1 MQAVPA
7 WSGWQT
13 KSQPDGTT
21 IIVRQLGDEFY
32 SYWQTQDG
40 KLAIQQAD
48 GTFVV
53 SDAPVPTP
61 AQVSVRRQ
69 SSPMYDRHL
78 RKAAAK
84 ALTPPKGL
92 AILVQFEDEKFQDGN
107 DNQGFHDM
115 LNKKGYSYNGATGSA
130 RDYFKAQSGG
140 KYVPDFDV
148 FGPVTLPH
156 DVIYYGEHGD
166 VDVIGIDGNPTGE
179 KKDANDK
186 YMADFVV
193 DAVLAA
199 DAEGCDFSRYDS
211 DGDGK
216 VDIIYFFYAG
226 KSEAEGGLS
235 KTIWPHSWNLAAA
248 LFQRRTH
255 GLTGFD
261 AENLPEL
268 DGKTILNYVCSSE
281 LSNEG
286 VRNGI
291 GTFCH
296 EFGHVLGLPDY
307 YDTKYGYNSV
317 NERTPGC
324 WSIMDAGSYNNES
337 RTPPNYSIYDKFFL
351 GWATP
356 KFLQKDADLDIVL
369 TTDYDDAYQMTGGSE
384 SVDWNYAG
392 KVYYVENRQQTGW
405 DAYLPGHGML
415 IWEVD
420 YDYDYW
426 DQNVLNCIGG
436 KPKYTV
442 YSALRTGDAVDDL
455 VRIGF
460 DSDPFPGSTNRQNF
474 AVVDGCALT
483 DIYER
488 PDNNIIF
495 KLNQG
500 GGTCRNVVTDITGC
514 KFSTISCAA
523 ENVPLY
529 VTFIPESEY
538 DDITSLTVQV
548 GSTTL
553 TKGTD
558 YVLSEDHKTLT
569 VYPAAIKAHSGDITI
584 TATWEKVIMT
594 YQFAMSIA
602 NCTYPSDGT
611 CRLGEPLVLK
621 ITPDEGYT
629 LRDVSCWGIVRPGIL
644 GGLIYGTDYTYN
656 ESTNELTVFSVP
668 GNLYINPM
676 PKALERWYA
685 DGNLYNEEIITSTS
699 SYLPSSDPGNCSNG
713 RKFVGWCKDADYHNL
728 TIAPTYVTNS
738 DSRDKDKPASYY
750 AVYRTDRVPKM
761 KGAAR
766 SINDATVYVL
776 PTSYGSEGPALA
788 DENKDPFQ
796 VAQFYWDNSTKVL
809 KWRGAEEANG
819 AGFIYNAENFPTK
832 IHSIVITYNSADTY
846 RNISLKIGSS
856 ANPTSGRKVTPT
868 ANGLVYTFDCTDGD
882 LCDYFVLTNGNH
894 EALVERIDINLV
906 TDASYYMN
914 YSTRCDVTPAYVVEF
929 YDEDGT
935 KLDMQV
941 IAEGE
946 AATAPVL
953 VKDCYN
959 LTWDKDFSHVTRDM
973 TVTADWRP
981 KSGYKWSVTS
991 NDESKGTIVFDPKPT
1006 CTDLTLHFSAVPKEG
1021 FGFIEWS
1028 DGVKDKV
1035 RTVTLTKDTVLVA
1048 KFAKMWKIEWYD
1060 DIERTK
1066 LLHTTYVPDGVMP
1079 EYPDGTPTRDDPEY
1093 VYKFDHWIPTIAPA
1107 TEDCNYVASYS
1118 RSYRYYTVTFKDENG
1133 TVLGVDDDVRYEQ
1146 PASAPYVSSRECYTY
1161 SWDKDFS
1168 KVTEDMT
1175 VNIIWTPA
1183 EFKYTFSV
1191 TSQDE
1196 SMGTVTITKTPTCED
1211 PTAEFRA
1218 DAKEGYMFDGWS
1230 DWSTDNPRTMTIDYN
1245 KELTAKWVQAVKITW
1260 KNWDG
1265 EELLTEYVKY
1275 GTDLSYSGPTPTR
1288 EPDNE
1293 YTYNFYGSWT
1303 PTIEKATKDA
1313 EYTAVFSK
1321 STRWYTVTFQYE
1333 DGREIKKQEVTYG
1346 YKYVSA
1352 PKESDGLVIPECMK
1366 VTWDKDFSYIT
1377 EDLVV
1382 TAHFVSKIPNW
1393 EIKNSDE
1400 TQGRIDMQQEPT
1412 CDAMF
1417 LKFEAVPNDGCEFLK
1432 WSDGD
1437 EHTYRFFYLSKDTVI
1452 TALWVKKWTITWN
1465 DEDGSW
1471 LKTTRVKNG
1480 EKPSYGYPSPSR
1492 DDAQYTYYFNG
1503 WTPTIVPAT
1512 EDAVYTA
1519 TYLKSLKQ
1527 YTVRFYDDNYNVI
1540 KTQPVEYGK
1549 SATAPTDFKPSLS
1562 SCQEWS
1568 GWDKDFSFITGN
1580 LDVHPKITDKPLEYK
1595 YSVESS
1601 DPNKGTVTIT
1611 YAPTSACDTK
1621 LSFEAKANDGYEF
1634 LKWSDGS
1641 TANPRTTYLMGD
1653 VNITALWQEKAA
1665 FWTITWKNGDQVLE
1679 IDENVANGEKP
1690 EYNGAIPTK
1699 DADAEFT
1706 YTWSGWTP
1714 EVVPATANATYTAT
1728 FKATKNKYTVIFMDG
1743 EKKVGEDNV
1752 EYGSP
1757 ATPPEIEIPDC
1768 KLLTWAP
1775 DYSNITGN
1783 LTVYAQWSDK
1793 PLEFSWSATS
1803 ADDKMG
1809 KVHITHEPTCSDPK
1823 LTAYAMA
1830 TSGYKFDKW
1839 SDGETRNPYSLTV
1852 DKNIALVAQWIPTWT
1867 IVWKNGDE
1875 VLETDNN
1882 VPNGTTPTYDGA
1894 EPTKAAD
1901 AEFTYTFSG
1910 WTPEVVPAT
1919 ANATYT
1925 ATFKATKNKYT
1936 VTFMDGDKKVGED
1949 NVEYGSSATPPEIE
1963 IPDCKLLTWAPD
1975 YSNITGNLTVYAQWA
1990 DKPLGYTYEIH
2001 VSDKKMGSCTISKSP
2016 TCSSP
2021 TLTVRADAND
2031 GYRFVKWS
2039 DGATEN
2045 PYTVTVDKNIEL
2057 TAIFEEIEV
2066 EPVEVTG
2073 DTDIK
2078 DIVTDASTE
2087 IEVTPEAHLTVST
2100 ATTIHSITLEYS
2112 ESGHAQ
2118 LSGITNLTVDE
2129 IEVKMQFPTPIGP
2142 LDEQWFAIAVPFAV
2156 SMATGI
2162 RYEGSDKPAIPGTDF
2177 IVEEYDGALRATTQR
2192 GWKSVKADAT
2202 LYPGHM
2208 YMISMASHATW
2219 YLKAADPKTL
2229 SEPTSVGISA
2239 YDSKIGAHHSGWNGI
2254 ANTLFTCASGDA
2266 AGISYAT
2273 TFNNKKGVY
2282 EAQATG
2288 SYVFGAAVPFFVQT
2302 AAGGVLNFTDE
2313 SGTPAPLRAQYAQSS
2328 SIAAVTLSDGNYTD
2342 KAFWTVNADKQDV
2355 YTIGSDLQKMQVANA
2370 GVPQISILAYNMK
2383 LSAYEAPFDGTAT
2396 IPVSLYAPAEGT
2408 YSIAVS
2414 NVPDDLNVL
2423 LMRNGNLVWDITSS
2437 PYAADLQAGDNSGY
2451 SLYVQRIKEMGT
2463 GVNNNGNETHNV
2475 QKVLFNDRIY
2485 IIRDGRTYVIT
2496 GECVKE

>member
-1 MQAVPA
+1 MRTNSTHFYCKHALVLLLCLFVSISTMQAVPA

-21 IIVRQLGDEFY
+21 IVVRQLGDEFY
-32 SYWQTQDG
+32 SYWETQDG
-40 KLAIQQAD
+40 KLAVQQAD

-61 AQVSVRRQ
+61 AQVSAR
-69 SSPMYDRHL
+69 
-78 RKAAAK
+78 RKASKMYQPQPRK
-84 ALTPPKGL
+84 AIGKITLAPKGL
-92 AILVQFEDEKFQDGN
+92 VILVQFPDVKFKEENNKQAFD
-107 DNQGFHDM
+107 DM
-115 LNKKGYSYNGATGSA
+115 LNKVGYDYDGATGSA
-130 RDYFKAQSGG
+130 RDYFYDQSNHT
-140 KYVPDFDV
+140 YVPVFDV
-148 FGPVTLPH
+148 FGPIEMPH
-156 DVIYYGEHGD
+156 ELAYYGEQDNGPDGVYGTDDDGD
-166 VDVIGIDGNPTGE
+166 H
-179 KKDANDK
+179 DK
-186 YMADFVV
+186 YMADFVM
-193 DAVLAA
+193 DAVFAA
-199 DAEGCDFSRYDS
+199 HDAGCNFSQYDS
-211 DGDGK
+211 DEDGE

-226 KSEAEGGLS
+226 KGQAAGGTPE
-235 KTIWPHSWNLAAA
+235 TIWPHNWNLTGA
-248 LFQRRTH
+248 LYNERTH
-255 GLTGFD
+255 CKTD
-261 AENLPEL
+261 CEYYVRIDEEYNIVKNLPIL
-268 DGKTILNYVCSSE
+268 DGKIINNYVCSAE
-281 LSNEG
+281 LKYEG
-286 VRNGI
+286 GRSGI
-291 GTFCH
+291 GTLCH
-296 EFGHVLGLPDY
+296 EFSHVLGMPDY
-307 YDTKYGYNSV
+307 YDTEYGKN
-317 NERTPGC
+317 NEFGLTPGE
-324 WSIMDAGSYNNES
+324 WSIMDAGSYNNEE
-337 RTPPNYSIYDKFFL
+337 RTPPSYSIFDKYFM

-356 KFLQKDADLDIVL
+356 KHLAKNISQDVVM
-369 TTDYDDAYQMTGGSE
+369 TTGYDDAYQISGGASLVPF
-384 SVDWNYAG
+384 SCTDT
-392 KVYYVENRQQTGW
+392 VYYIENRQNTGW

-415 IWEVD
+415 VWQVV
-420 YDYDYW
+420 YDAESWSYNRLN
-426 DQNVLNCIGG
+426 NVAG
-436 KPKYTV
+436 KPRYTV
-442 YSALRTGDAVDDL
+442 KSSSGDFTL
-455 VRIGF
+455 IGNSNF
-460 DSDPFPGSTNRQNF
+460 FNRDPFPGENDVHRFLPLQGCSFTSIRETEDGKITFSFNSG
-474 AVVDGCALT
+474 VV
-483 DIYER
+483 
-488 PDNNIIF
+488 
-495 KLNQG
+495 
-500 GGTCRNVVTDITGC
+500 CRNVSATVTGC
-514 KFSTISCAA
+514 KSYKLSDDCVP
-523 ENVPLY
+523 ENMDLV
-529 VTFIPESEY
+529 VTFEPENELYDISSLSVKVGGTELTQGTEY
-538 DDITSLTVQV
+538 A
-548 GSTTL
+548 
-553 TKGTD
+553 
-558 YVLSEDHKTLT
+558 LSEDHRKLT
-569 VYPAAIKAHSGDITI
+569 VFAAAISAHSGDVTI
-584 TATWEKVIMT
+584 NAAWAKAFVT
-594 YQFAMSIA
+594 YKFSSTTE
-602 NCTYPSDGT
+602 NCTYPANGT
-611 CRLGEPLVLK
+611 ARLGEELNLIVTPDNGYSLSVEEWCWTITSNTYTRLYMGVDFSYDRVTNTLK
-621 ITPDEGYT
+621 IFNVAGD
-629 LRDVSCWGIVRPGIL
+629 
-644 GGLIYGTDYTYN
+644 
-656 ESTNELTVFSVP
+656 
-668 GNLYINPM
+668 LYIM
-676 PKALERWYA
+676 PNAVLVDYWYA
-685 DGNLYNEEIITSTS
+685 DGELYEEENCSSTI
-699 SYLPSSDPGNCSNG
+699 YTPSPKPGNCSNG
-713 RKFVGWCKDADYHNL
+713 REFMGWCTNPTYHHL
-728 TIAPTYVTNS
+728 TDAPTFIKSGDTKEEVSTS
-738 DSRDKDKPASYY
+738 FY
-750 AVYRTDRVPKM
+750 AVYAQHGMPKVIGST
-761 KGAAR
+761 KSFNASTTGYIPTEYAAEQNN
-766 SINDATVYVL
+766 IIDDNFY
-776 PTSYGSEGPALA
+776 Y
-788 DENKDPFQ
+788 F
-796 VAQFYWDNSTKVL
+796 AQFSRDAGTKVL
-809 KWRGAEEANG
+809 KFRGTEDANG
-819 AGFIYNAENFPTK
+819 AGFVYNEYPYNDENTK
-832 IHSIVITYNSADTY
+832 NIKLHSIAITYNSADAY
-846 RNISLKIGSS
+846 RNISLKIGSTK
-856 ANPTSGRKVTPT
+856 NPTSGRTITPT
-868 ANGLVYTFDCTDGD
+868 IKGDVYTFDCTDGE
-882 LCDYFVLTNGNH
+882 LCDFFVLTNGNH
-894 EALVERIDINLV
+894 EAYVDKIDINL
-906 TDASYYMN
+906 TPAAGYLN
-914 YSTRCDVTPAYVVEF
+914 YSTKCDETPAYTVVF
-929 YDEDGT
+929 RDEDGT
-935 KLDMQV
+935 LL
-941 IAEGE
+941 GE
-946 AATAPVL
+946 PMVVESGKAVTAPSVH
-953 VKDCYN
+953 KDCYD
-959 LTWDKDFSHVTRDM
+959 LSWDQNFSKVTADM
-973 TVTADWRP
+973 TVTAVWTSQKKYDW
-981 KSGYKWSVTS
+981 TI
-991 NDESKGTIVFDPKPT
+991 ESEDNNKGVVIFNPEPT
-1006 CTDLTLHFSAVPKEG
+1006 CKDLTLNFRAEAKDGYQFVQ
-1021 FGFIEWS
+1021 WS
-1028 DGVKDKV
+1028 DGVTDAQ
-1035 RTVTLTKDTVLVA
+1035 RTVTLTRDTTITAQFAKLWTITWKDEDSETVL
-1048 KFAKMWKIEWYD
+1048 
-1060 DIERTK
+1060 
-1066 LLHTTYVPDGVMP
+1066 YVSTVPHGQMPVYKDGVEVP
-1079 EYPDGTPTRDDPEY
+1079 TKEPDAQNI
-1093 VYKFDHWIPTIAPA
+1093 YKFLTWIPTLKKA
-1107 TEDCNYVASYS
+1107 TENATYTAYYS
-1118 RSYRYYTVTFKDENG
+1118 SERRKYTVTFMDGDE
-1133 TVLGVDDDVRYEQ
+1133 VLGTQQCTYEG
-1146 PASAPYVSSRECYTY
+1146 SVTAPRVPSRECYTY
-1161 SWDKDFS
+1161 TWDKVFS

-1191 TSQDE
+1191 TSPDE
-1196 SMGTVTITKTPTCED
+1196 SMGTVTVTKAPTCED

-1218 DAKEGYMFDGWS
+1218 DAKDGYMFDGWS
-1230 DWSTDNPRTMTIDYN
+1230 DWSTDNPRTMTINYN
-1245 KELTAKWVQAVKITW
+1245 TELTAKWVQAVKITW

-1275 GTDLSYSGPTPTR
+1275 GTYPSYSGPTPTR
-1288 EPDNE
+1288 EPDE
-1293 YTYNFYGSWT
+1293 YYTYKFYGSWT
-1303 PTIEKATKDA
+1303 PTIEKATKNT
-1313 EYTAVFSK
+1313 EYTAKFSQ

-1346 YKYVSA
+1346 KPASA
-1352 PKESDGLVIPECMK
+1352 PTEYSGLVIPDCQK

-1382 TAHFVSKIPNW
+1382 TAHFVSKIPKW
-1393 EIKNSDE
+1393 EVINSDE

-1540 KTQPVEYGK
+1540 KTEYIEYGK

-1653 VNITALWQEKAA
+1653 VNITALWQEKTA

-1679 IDENVANGEKP
+1679 
-1690 EYNGAIPTK
+1690 
-1699 DADAEFT
+1699 
-1706 YTWSGWTP
+1706 
-1714 EVVPATANATYTAT
+1714 
-1728 FKATKNKYTVIFMDG
+1728 
-1743 EKKVGEDNV
+1743 
-1752 EYGSP
+1752 
-1757 ATPPEIEIPDC
+1757 
-1768 KLLTWAP
+1768 
-1775 DYSNITGN
+1775 
-1783 LTVYAQWSDK
+1783 
-1793 PLEFSWSATS
+1793 
-1803 ADDKMG
+1803 
-1809 KVHITHEPTCSDPK
+1809 
-1823 LTAYAMA
+1823 
-1830 TSGYKFDKW
+1830 
-1839 SDGETRNPYSLTV
+1839 
-1852 DKNIALVAQWIPTWT
+1852 
-1867 IVWKNGDE
+1867 
-1875 VLETDNN
+1875 TDNN
-1882 VPNGTTPTYDGA
+1882 VPHGTTPTYDGA
-1894 EPTKAAD
+1894 TPTKAAD

-1910 WTPEVVPAT
+1910 WTPDVVPAT

-1936 VTFMDGDKKVGED
+1936 VTFMNGDKKVGED

-1963 IPDCKLLTWAPD
+1963 VPDCKLLSWKPD
-1975 YSNITGNLTVYAQWA
+1975 YSNITGNLTVYAQWS
-1990 DKPLGYTYEIH
+1990 DKPFEYEYNIH

-2100 ATTIHSITLEYS
+2100 PTTIHSITLEYS

-2208 YMISMASHATW
+2208 YMISMSSHATW

-2302 AAGGVLNFTDE
+2302 AAGGVLNFTYE

-2328 SIAAVTLSDGNYTD
+2328 GIAAVTLSDGNYTD

>member
-1 MQAVPA
+1 MRTNPNFYCKHALVLLLCLFVSISTMFAVPA

-21 IIVRQLGDEFY
+21 IVVRQLGDEFY
-32 SYWQTQDG
+32 SYWETQDG
-40 KLAIQQAD
+40 KLAIEQAD

-130 RDYFKAQSGG
+130 RDYFIAQSNS
-140 KYVPDFDV
+140 KYKPDFDV

-166 VDVIGIDGNPTGE
+166 DDVIDTDGNPTGE

-199 DAEGCDFSRYDS
+199 DKAGCDFSQYDS
-211 DGDGK
+211 DGNGT

-248 LFQRRTH
+248 LYQRRTH

-261 AENLPEL
+261 GENLPEL
-268 DGKTILNYVCSSE
+268 DGKTILSYVCSSE
-281 LSNEG
+281 LSKEG

-436 KPKYTV
+436 QPKYTV

-569 VYPAAIKAHSGDITI
+569 VYPAAIKAHSGDITV
-584 TATWEKVIMT
+584 TAKWEKVIMA
-594 YQFAMSIA
+594 YRFPSGIV

-611 CRLGEPLVLK
+611 CRRGENLVLK
-621 ITPDEGYT
+621 ITPNDGYT
-629 LRDVSCWGIVRPGIL
+629 LNGT
-644 GGLIYGTDYTYN
+644 GLWSVLHDALPRQYEFNYGEQYSYN
-656 ESTNELTVFSVP
+656 ETTNELTIYSVP
-668 GNLYINPM
+668 CDLYIKPM
-676 PKALERWYA
+676 PRALERWYA
-685 DGNLYNEEIITSTS
+685 DGELFEENKIYGTTIHF
-699 SYLPSSDPGNCSNG
+699 PSPAPGNCSNG
-713 RKFVGWCKDADYHNL
+713 RQFVGWCKVSDYHHL
-728 TIAPTYVTNS
+728 TVAPTFV
-738 DSRDKDKPASYY
+738 DDDESRDEDKPASYY
-750 AVYRTDRVPKM
+750 AIYAQSGAPKDV
-761 KGAAR
+761 
-766 SINDATVYVL
+766 SATGY
-776 PTSYGSEGPALA
+776 
-788 DENKDPFQ
+788 
-796 VAQFYWDNSTKVL
+796 
-809 KWRGAEEANG
+809 
-819 AGFIYNAENFPTK
+819 I
-832 IHSIVITYNSADTY
+832 
-846 RNISLKIGSS
+846 
-856 ANPTSGRKVTPT
+856 
-868 ANGLVYTFDCTDGD
+868 
-882 LCDYFVLTNGNH
+882 
-894 EALVERIDINLV
+894 
-906 TDASYYMN
+906 N
-914 YSTRCDVTPAYVVEF
+914 YSTKCNEAPAYIVTFLDEDATLIGTPQVVEQ
-929 YDEDGT
+929 GQAAIAPT
-935 KLDMQV
+935 K
-941 IAEGE
+941 
-946 AATAPVL
+946 P
-953 VKDCYN
+953 KDCYK
-959 LTWDKDFSHVTRDM
+959 LTWDKDFSNVTEDM
-973 TVTADWRP
+973 TVTAVWVSQKTFDWHIEPDDNAKGEVIFNPEP
-981 KSGYKWSVTS
+981 K
-991 NDESKGTIVFDPKPT
+991 
-1006 CTDLTLHFSAVPKEG
+1006 CTDLTLTFRAQAKDG
-1021 FGFIEWS
+1021 YQFMQWS
-1028 DGVKDKV
+1028 DGVKDAQ
-1035 RTVTLTKDTVLVA
+1035 RTITLTKDTVITA
-1048 KFAKMWKIEWYD
+1048 RFAKLWKITWLDEDGKTELDVSW
-1060 DIERTK
+1060 
-1066 LLHTTYVPDGVMP
+1066 VPNGEIPVYKDGV
-1079 EYPDGTPTRDDPEY
+1079 EKPT
-1093 VYKFDHWIPTIAPA
+1093 KAPTELYTYTFA
-1107 TEDCNYVASYS
+1107 TWLPTNPKEATADATYTAYYNEEF
-1118 RSYRYYTVTFKDENG
+1118 RRYTVTFMDGDQNLG
-1133 TVLGVDDDVRYEQ
+1133 TRQTTYGGSVV
-1146 PASAPYVSSRECYTY
+1146 PPSPSKTCYNY
-1161 SWDKDFS
+1161 SWDKELTNI
-1168 KVTEDMT
+1168 TEDMV
-1175 VNIIWTPA
+1175 VNIIWSLKPFDRTYSAVSEDESKGTVDTIQEPTCLDNTFIVRA
-1183 EFKYTFSV
+1183 VAKPGYAFKWWSDGHDDNPYSV
-1191 TSQDE
+1191 TVNSN
-1196 SMGTVTITKTPTCED
+1196 
-1211 PTAEFRA
+1211 TA
-1218 DAKEGYMFDGWS
+1218 
-1230 DWSTDNPRTMTIDYN
+1230 
-1245 KELTAKWVQAVKITW
+1245 LVAKWVKTYTITW
-1260 KNWDG
+1260 KDHDG
-1265 EELLTEYVKY
+1265 SILDTNEVPEGQWPEFSL
-1275 GTDLSYSGPTPTR
+1275 PTPTR
-1288 EPDNE
+1288 EPDAQH
-1293 YTYNFYGSWT
+1293 TYSFKGWT
-1303 PTIEKATKDA
+1303 PSLEAAYDNAVYTA
-1313 EYTAVFSK
+1313 EYDE
-1321 STRWYTVTFQYE
+1321 STRYYTVIFQYE
-1333 DGREIKKQEVTYG
+1333 DGGEIKKYEVLYG
-1346 YKYVSA
+1346 TTWISA
-1352 PKESDGLVIPECMK
+1352 PSESDGLVIPDCQK
-1366 VTWDKDFSYIT
+1366 VTWDKDFSCIT
-1377 EDLVV
+1377 SDLVV
-1382 TAHFVSKIPNW
+1382 TAHFVSKIPKY
-1393 EIKNSDE
+1393 ELKTSDE
-1400 TQGRIDMQQEPT
+1400 TQGTVKITREPT
-1412 CDAMF
+1412 CSDYTPYVQ
-1417 LKFEAVPNDGCEFLK
+1417 FEAVAKDGAKFLC
-1432 WSDGD
+1432 WSDD
-1437 EHTYRFFYLSKDTVI
+1437 HEQTYYRRTIYLTKDTVI
-1452 TALWVKKWTITWN
+1452 TAIWAKSYTITWLN
-1465 DEDGSW
+1465 ADGS
-1471 LKTTRVKNG
+1471 LLRKDLVAEG
-1480 EKPSYGYPSPSR
+1480 ETPDYGYPSPKMES
-1492 DDAQYTYYFNG
+1492 DAQYTYVYFTG
-1503 WTPTIVPAT
+1503 WYPEVVPVT
-1512 EDAVYTA
+1512 KDAVYTA
-1519 TYLKSLKQ
+1519 KYYTITKTYMVVFRDWNDNSLCPPQDVK
-1527 YTVRFYDDNYNVI
+1527 
-1540 KTQPVEYGK
+1540 YGE
-1549 SATAPTDFKPSLS
+1549 SAEAPAFNPELS
-1562 SCQEWS
+1562 ECQSWK
-1568 GWDKDFSFITGN
+1568 WDADFSFITGS
-1580 LDVHPKITDKPLEYK
+1580 LTVHAILTDKPSPYTATITSADE
-1595 YSVESS
+1595 E
-1601 DPNKGTVTIT
+1601 KGTVYIDQD
-1611 YAPTSACDTK
+1611 PTCADPTVKFSAN
-1621 LSFEAKANDGYEF
+1621 AKTGYEF
-1634 LKWSDGS
+1634 K
-1641 TANPRTTYLMGD
+1641 
-1653 VNITALWQEKAA
+1653 
-1665 FWTITWKNGDQVLE
+1665 
-1679 IDENVANGEKP
+1679 
-1690 EYNGAIPTK
+1690 
-1699 DADAEFT
+1699 
-1706 YTWSGWTP
+1706 
-1714 EVVPATANATYTAT
+1714 
-1728 FKATKNKYTVIFMDG
+1728 
-1743 EKKVGEDNV
+1743 
-1752 EYGSP
+1752 
-1757 ATPPEIEIPDC
+1757 
-1768 KLLTWAP
+1768 
-1775 DYSNITGN
+1775 
-1783 LTVYAQWSDK
+1783 QWSDDNTENPREITLTENIELQALWK
-1793 PLEFSWSATS
+1793 EAT
-1803 ADDKMG
+1803 K
-1809 KVHITHEPTCSDPK
+1809 
-1823 LTAYAMA
+1823 
-1830 TSGYKFDKW
+1830 
-1839 SDGETRNPYSLTV
+1839 
-1852 DKNIALVAQWIPTWT
+1852 TWT

-1875 VLETDNN
+1875 VLETDKN
-1882 VPNGTTPTYDGA
+1882 VPHGTIPTYDGP
-1894 EPTKAAD
+1894 EPTKDAD
-1901 AEFTYTFSG
+1901 AEYTYTFSG
-1910 WTPEVVPAT
+1910 WTPDVVPAT

-1925 ATFKATKNKYT
+1925 ATFNATKNKYT

-1975 YSNITGNLTVYAQWA
+1975 YSNITGNLTVYAQWS
-1990 DKPLGYTYEIH
+1990 DKPLEFTWSVTSADDKMGKVLITQEPTCSDPKLKVYAMANSGYKFDKWSDGSTWNPYTLTVDKDTALTAQWIPTWTIVWKNGDDVLETDNNVPNGTIPTYDGAEPTKAADAEFTYTFSGWTPEVVPATANATYTATFKATKNKYTVIFMDGDKQKKEELVEYGSSATPPEIEVPDCKLLTWAPDYSNITGNLTVYAQWSDKSLEYTYEIH
-2001 VSDKKMGSCTISKSP
+2001 VSDKKMGSCLIVKSP

-2057 TAIFEEIEV
+2057 TAIFEEIVV

-2087 IEVTPEAHLTVST
+2087 IEVTTGGHLTVST

-2383 LSAYEAPFDGTAT
+2383 LSAYEAPFNGAAT
-2396 IPVSLYAPAEGT
+2396 IPVSLYTPAEGT

-2423 LMRNGNLVWDITSS
+2423 LMKNGNLVWDITSS
-2437 PYAADLQAGDNSGY
+2437 SFAADLQAGDNSGY

-2485 IIRDGRTYVIT
+2485 IIRDGKTYVIT
-2496 GECVKE
+2496 GECVNQ